1 MPGATALPRANG
13 EILFDAPWQG
23 RVLGVAI
30 GVVRGLG
37 VDWDAFRERLIVAIE
52 AEPNRPYYESWTVAL
67 ESLVIDFGL
76 ATSDDVRARTSS
88 VES

>member
-30 GVVRGLG
+30 GVVRGIG